1 MIRSIAPG
9 RFIFAAA
16 TAAFGILALGHAVA
30 PELPA
35 LTAPWPATGL
45 PPKAAV
51 AVDPAM
57 PGGVAGAIL
66 LGILLLALALGLEVD
81 RWTPRA
87 ALALAVVAVLTAA
100 IAWLP
105 RLLAAPSKP
114 ILFGPACELL
124 AMAGTGLV
132 LAGALP
138 GDRTTGAGRAPGPA
152 TLLRSGRLLFAAS
165 LPVFGVLHFIY
176 AAAFANLLPAWIPF
190 HLFWIYF
197 FGVAF
202 VAAAVSLVTGIA
214 ARLAATLSGL
224 MYFLWVLT
232 LHLPRCLG
240 KLYDGDEWTSMLV
253 ALALGGSAWIMAATT
268 PTTRAPRPVLPPIV
282 AEPEAQY
289 R

>member
-9 RFIFAAA
+9 RLIFAAA
-16 TAAFGILALGHAVA
+16 IAAFGILALGHAVA
-30 PELPA
+30 PEFPS

-57 PGGVAGAIL
+57 PGGVAGAIF
-66 LGILLLALALGLEVD
+66 LGVLLLALALGLKVD
-81 RWTPRA
+81 RWTRRA

-105 RLLAAPSKP
+105 RLVAAPSKP
-114 ILFGPACELL
+114 ILFGPTFELL
-124 AMAGTGLV
+124 AMAGAGLV

-138 GDRTTGAGRAPGPA
+138 GARTTGAGRAPGPA

-165 LPVFGVLHFIY
+165 LLVMCVLHFIY
-176 AAAFANLLPAWIPF
+176 AAPFATLLPAWIPF

-202 VAAAVSLVTGIA
+202 VATAVSLVTAIA
-214 ARLAATLSGL
+214 ARLAATLCGL
-224 MYFLWVLT
+224 MFFLWVLT
-232 LHLPRCLG
+232 LHLPRCFVELRN
-240 KLYDGDEWTSMLV
+240 GDEWTSMLV
-253 ALALGGSAWIMAATT
+253 ALAWGGCAWIMAATT
-268 PTTRAPRPVLPPIV
+268 PTTRAPRP
-282 AEPEAQY
+282 AMEP
-289 R
+289 